1 MAEKEKGAATT
12 ANTPIFKFDA
22 KITKKVD
29 LQKFATKNFGL
40 TFGEFLEKLDA
51 VAAVNNANVVIISM
65 NKDQELKPI
74 AANLILL

>member
-29 LQKFATKNFGL
+29 LQKFATKNWVTSKSPYL
-40 TFGEFLEKLDA
+40 
-51 VAAVNNANVVIISM
+51 NY
-65 NKDQELKPI
+65 
-74 AANLILL
+74 